1 MRTIRLIDPRP
12 ASPAR
17 QLPFG
22 SSEWAAESCL
32 ADWSQFEREWLG
44 PEPRRR
50 ARRQPMSAL
59 GAAAVGIAAG
69 ALIAALWT
77 LASAWLVA

>member
-50 ARRQPMSAL
+50 VRQPTSPL
-59 GAAAVGIAAG
+59 AAACVGIVAG
-69 ALIAALWT
+69 SVIAALWT